1 MTSASQ
7 DTGTDPAQAAQHGAA
22 VACIGSVHW
31 DTIAVSDGPLAEG
44 LDQPG
49 EVQRRIGG
57 VAFNVASALRALG
70 HRPKL
75 AGIVGSGSDGDALRR
90 EVRMRG
96 IEADGIL
103 RSSWL
108 ESDSYVA
115 IEAGGRVL
123 GAVAD
128 CRSLE
133 SIGPDLFRRLAA
145 GLFADPKDHEFPHA
159 VIDGNLPGQVL
170 SLVGSGSVLDGAV
183 LSAVAASTG
192 KIKRML
198 GLRGR
203 KDMTLYAN
211 RKEAE
216 LLTGNAHASSADAA
230 MRLVRM
236 GFERAVVTNG
246 TAAAADASGSDVFE
260 ARPRPADARILTGSG
275 DCFAAAHISAR
286 LRQTDRTQALS
297 DACDFAAAYVAGTQE
312 LRPHA

>member
-1 MTSASQ
+1 MASALQ
-7 DTGTDPAQAAQHGAA
+7 EAAADCTQGAQNGAA

-31 DTIAVSDGPLAEG
+31 DTIAISDGPLAEG
-44 LDQPG
+44 RDQPG
-49 EVQRRIGG
+49 TVERRIGG
-57 VAFNVASALRALG
+57 VAFNVAAALQALG

-75 AGIVGSGSDGDALRR
+75 AGVVGSGSDGDALLQEIGR
-90 EVRMRG
+90 RG
-96 IEADGIL
+96 IETGGIL
-103 RSSWL
+103 RSSWR

-115 IEAGGRVL
+115 IEAGNRMI

-145 GLFADPKDHEFPHA
+145 GLSAKPEDGERSHV
-159 VIDGNLPGQVL
+159 VIDGNLPRQVL
-170 SLVGSGSVLDGAV
+170 SLVGSGSVLDGTV

-198 GLRGR
+198 ALRGR
-203 KDMTLYAN
+203 KDTTLYAN

-216 LLTGNAHASSADAA
+216 LLTGGIHASSADAA
-230 MRLVRM
+230 KCLVQL

-246 TAAAADASGSDVFE
+246 TGPAADASGCRVFE
-260 ARPRPADARILTGSG
+260 ARPPSADARILTGAG
-275 DCFAAAHISAR
+275 DRFAAAHISAR
-286 LRQTDRTQALS
+286 LRREDRAQSLS

-312 LRPHA
+312 LRPNA

>member
-1 MTSASQ
+1 MASALQ
-7 DTGTDPAQAAQHGAA
+7 EAGADRAEAAQHGAA

-31 DTIAVSDGPLAEG
+31 DTIAVSDMPLAEG

-49 EVQRRIGG
+49 TVERRIGG

-70 HRPKL
+70 HRSTL
-75 AGIVGSGSDGDALRR
+75 VGIVGSGSDGDALLR
-90 EVRMRG
+90 EARMRG
-96 IEADGIL
+96 IESDGIL
-103 RSSWL
+103 RSSWH

-115 IEAGGRVL
+115 IEAGGHVI

-133 SIGPDLFRRLAA
+133 SIGPDLFRRMAA
-145 GLFADPKDHEFPHA
+145 GLSAEPEGGERPHA
-159 VIDGNLPGQVL
+159 VIDGNLPEQVL
-170 SLVGSGSVLDGAV
+170 SLIGSGSVLDGAI

-198 GLRGR
+198 GLCGR

-216 LLTGNAHASSADAA
+216 LLTGDAHASSADAA
-230 MRLVRM
+230 RRLVRM

-246 TAAAADASGSDVFE
+246 TGPAADASGCQVVE
-260 ARPRPADARILTGSG
+260 ARPQPATARILTGAG
-275 DCFAAAHISAR
+275 DRFAAAHISAR
-286 LRQTDRTQALS
+286 LRRADRAQALS
-297 DACDFAAAYVAGTQE
+297 DACDFAAAYVAGTQG
-312 LRPHA
+312 LQPNA